1 MMKFK
6 DFKNAKVL
14 HEGASQKHRIHM
26 KRPTPYFKDVEGL
39 ELPTPAKLSSKE
51 TEIELQEVM
60 DSMIMSPERL
70 AYEVKLDEDYLEMM
84 KDIVGRSDFD
94 VALVGEL
101 KRQIDTLTL
110 RQKYHF
116 NRLRPRET
124 ARFYG
129 KVLVPHV
136 HVDTPSYP
144 SNHTAVGFVVA
155 EVLSRRHPD
164 KKEALY
170 KVAEDNAQSRISLGV
185 HFPEDI
191 DAGKD
196 FFKQLMDRYITQEP
210 PKEEEVKQ
218 LRYKDLPAPV
228 YGMEGY

>member
-1 MMKFK
+1 
-6 DFKNAKVL
+6 
-14 HEGASQKHRIHM
+14 
-26 KRPTPYFKDVEGL
+26 
-39 ELPTPAKLSSKE
+39 
-51 TEIELQEVM
+51 
-60 DSMIMSPERL
+60 MSPERL
-70 AYEVKLDEDYLEMM
+70 KYEVRLDEDFMEMM
-84 KDIVGRSDFD
+84 KDIVGRGDFD

-124 ARFYG
+124 AKFYG
-129 KVLVPHV
+129 KVLIPHV
-136 HVDTPSYP
+136 RVDTPSYP
-144 SNHTAVGFVVA
+144 SNHAAVGYVVA

-164 KKEALY
+164 KKEALD

-185 HFPEDI
+185 HFPEDV
-191 DAGKD
+191 DAGRD
-196 FFKQLMDRYITQEP
+196 FSKQLIDRYITQEP

>member
-14 HEGASQKHRIHM
+14 HESATQKHRIKM
-26 KRPTPYFKDVEGL
+26 KRPTPFFKDVEGL
-39 ELPTPAKLSSKE
+39 SQPTPAKLSSKE
-51 TEIELQEVM
+51 TQMELEEVM

-70 AYEVKLDEDYLEMM
+70 KYEVRLDEDFMEMM
-84 KDIVGRSDFD
+84 KDIVGRGDFD

-124 ARFYG
+124 AKFYG
-129 KVLVPHV
+129 KVLIPHV
-136 HVDTPSYP
+136 RVDTPSYP
-144 SNHTAVGFVVA
+144 SNHAAVGYVVA

-164 KKEALY
+164 KKEALD

-185 HFPEDI
+185 HFPEDV
-191 DAGKD
+191 DAGRD
-196 FFKQLMDRYITQEP
+196 FSKQLIDRYITQEP

>member
-124 ARFYG
+124 AKFYG

-136 HVDTPSYP
+136 RVDTPSYP